1 MAARGS
7 GQKLQRSSSGGRQT
21 NQPLCR
27 YLRGSA
33 ISALGESRSR
43 RVVLLFLSRS
53 GRAYNDLSAQTYQD
67 LTRRASSGE
76 SRVPSPAF
84 LPPTAFFFLSQPL
97 RVALLPGSSSSYH
110 LCIGYDT
117 ATRRLRTQRRD
128 FEIDFEAAAQRS
140 ERRSR
145 LALLLYPARSLL
157 YFQHAVS
164 SFTFSLR
171 STQLTPSRSLT
182 TDSSMASLLSIAM
195 LALSLS
201 PLPANAASTITK
213 AAVAAAATASPLP
226 LTEYSY
232 AYADIVRPQF
242 SVCKDRVPS

>member
-171 STQLTPSRSLT
+171 ST
-182 TDSSMASLLSIAM
+182 
-195 LALSLS
+195 
-201 PLPANAASTITK
+201 PANALSQPYHRLFNGVPPLHRHAR
-213 AAVAAAATASPLP
+213 PLP
-226 LTEYSY
+226 VPVACQRRQHHHQSSRCRCCHRLSSS
-232 AYADIVRPQF
+232 F
-242 SVCKDRVPS
+242 DRVLVRLRRHRTSAVFRL